1 MKNPVKRLIGTIVVA
16 LVFLI
21 VYTALLLN
29 IEQRHNNELIMSD
42 SINKTE
48 SVRGMI
54 EGYGRTAD
62 EIGRGFCED
71 ENARVRLETIRLL
84 PQVVGGEYTGERLWN
99 GGIVVRAHGGNDN
112 K

>member
-1 MKNPVKRLIGTIVVA
+1 MKNPVKRLIGTIMVA
-16 LVFLI
+16 LVSLV
-21 VYTALLLN
+21 VYTVLLLN
-29 IEQRHNNELIMSD
+29 IEQRHNSELIMSD
-42 SINKTE
+42 SINKTD
-48 SVRGMI
+48 SIRGMI